1 LPEVNIERRL
11 IDLDIKPERF
21 NKRAQQ
27 ALESKNRIFNSAID
41 LFNEIGFE
49 NVTIDNICKKAGVSI
64 GLFYNYFN
72 SKDQIIV
79 EVYNTMD
86 LDYERVYNELPE
98 DVELFEKLLLMV
110 NYIAVSTQTLGK
122 SFLRIVYRRFLM
134 LEKENVSLLNEDRPI
149 YKFVNMFVEEGQQ
162 NGQITTEMSPQE
174 IQFIILNVVRG
185 VFFQWAL
192 YDGSFD
198 LVPETEKAVSALI
211 KGIRTN

>member
-1 LPEVNIERRL
+1 
-11 IDLDIKPERF
+11 LDIKSERF
-21 NKRAQQ
+21 NKRARQ

-49 NVTIDNICKKAGVSI
+49 NVTIDSICKKAGVSV
-64 GLFYNYFN
+64 GLFYNYFD

-79 EVYNTMD
+79 EVFNTMD
-86 LDYERVYNELPE
+86 IDYEREYNELPE
-98 DVELFEKLLLMV
+98 DLETIEKLLFMV
-110 NYIAVSTQTLGK
+110 GYIATATQSLGK

-134 LEKENVSLLNEDRPI
+134 LEKGNVSLLNEHRPI
-149 YKFVNMFVEEGQQ
+149 YRFLNVFIEEGQQ
-162 NGQITTEMSPQE
+162 NGQITTEFSIEE

-192 YDGSFD
+192 YDGGFD

-211 KGIRTN
+211 NGLRAR